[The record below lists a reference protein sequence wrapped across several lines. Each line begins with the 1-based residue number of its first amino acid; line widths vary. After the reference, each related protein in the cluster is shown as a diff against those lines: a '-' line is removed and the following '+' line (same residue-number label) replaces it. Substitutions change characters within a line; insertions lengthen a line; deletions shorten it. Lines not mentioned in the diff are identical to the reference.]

1 MDTKLKKSHKLTTI
15 LITLCILVPAF
26 LITSLYPRISSA
38 MQQKQK
44 EEYEEYLEDY
54 GHDGVEWEVDE
65 QFLNYAME
73 ASYYIY
79 GGLLQEATGETVDF
93 RVLDWAGWTTDVNNY
108 VKKVFAYSATYK
120 HGDSTTGTGK
130 GNLNDSENI
139 GYLTLTFDEQG
150 NLAENI
156 EVEEIGN
163 NNVWIVNHDDYTYH
177 FKAME
182 SVEQYERNVRAYETA
197 NDVEIDEEQ
206 LKPKNFELTIALRDD
221 YQRGLVWVEDYFY
234 VYTEGLMYE
243 VGVVWIMLAGILF
256 VALMAFVLPFFK
268 GLGTGWEKL
277 FCIPFEIIVGLG
289 VGAVF
294 GFIGMFYA
302 MGETCMLTEYP
313 VFEILDMIVGA
324 NVTYG
329 ALLAANMLGWA
340 FCFFVEYIVITSI
353 RQLLF
358 RPVYYLKHRLL
369 LLIILRWIK
378 NQCVKFYERLSRID
392 LREKRNKS
400 ILVVV
405 LVNFAIIAGTC
416 SLIFLFAGLWAFFDE
431 FVFLL
436 WIFTM
441 LTLVAYS
448 VALYILLYNYSE
460 KLSKQYNSILNATNQ
475 MAEGNLKISLEEELG
490 VFQPIGDSLE
500 KVQQGFE
507 KAVVEEAKSQSMKTE
522 LITNVSHDLKTPLTA
537 IITYVD
543 LLKKEDVTEDERKV
557 YIDTLDKKSQRLKVL
572 IEDLFEVSKAQSG
585 NVQMNLMDVDIVSLL
600 KQVKSEMED
609 QLVASDLTFRWNMP
623 EEKVLLS
630 LDGQRTYRVFENLI
644 SNALKYS
651 MPYSRV
657 YVDVE
662 NCDGDVRVVFRNT
675 SAQELDFDPERL
687 TERFVRGDASRKSE
701 GSGLGLAIAK
711 SFVELQN
718 GRFKIEVDGDLFK
731 VILTWSK

>member
-1 MDTKLKKSHKLTTI
+1 
-15 LITLCILVPAF
+15 
-26 LITSLYPRISSA
+26 
-38 MQQKQK
+38 MQHKQK

-79 GGLLQEATGETVDF
+79 GGLLQEATGELVDF
-93 RVLDWAGWTTDVNNY
+93 RVVDWAGWKNDY
-108 VKKVFAYSATYK
+108 QYMEEMFAYSATYD
-120 HGDSTTGTGK
+120 HDNRTTGTGK

-150 NLAENI
+150 NLGENI
-156 EVEEIGN
+156 QVEEIGN
-163 NNVWIVNHDDYTYH
+163 NNVWIINHDDYTYH

-182 SVEQYERNVRAYETA
+182 SVEQYLRNVRAYETEK
-197 NDVEIDEEQ
+197 NVEINEEQ
-206 LKPKNFELTIALRDD
+206 LKPKNFEITFALREDWERDMVWLVD
-221 YQRGLVWVEDYFY
+221 YYN
-234 VYTEGLMYE
+234 VYTEGLMID

-268 GLGTGWEKL
+268 GLHTGWEKL

-289 VGAVF
+289 VGAVA

-313 VFEILDMIVGA
+313 SFEIIDTAIGG

-340 FCFFVEYIVITSI
+340 LCFFVEYIVITSV

-358 RPVYYLKHRLL
+358 RPIYYLKHRLL
-369 LLIILRWIK
+369 LLIIFRWIRI
-378 NQCVKFYERLSRID
+378 QCVKFFKRLSRID

-405 LVNFAIIAGTC
+405 LVNFVIIAGAC
-416 SLIFLFAGLWAFFDE
+416 SLLF
-431 FVFLL
+431 FVAYVTAWYAMDDFYVIM
-436 WIFTM
+436 WILTM
-441 LTLVAYS
+441 LTLVVYS
-448 VALYILLYNYSE
+448 VALYIFLYNYSE
-460 KLSKQYNSILNATNQ
+460 KLYKQYNSVLNATNQ

-490 VFQPIGDSLE
+490 IFQPIGDSLE

-543 LLKKEDVTEDERKV
+543 LLKKEDTTEDERKV

-585 NVQMNLMDVDIVSLL
+585 NVQMNFMDVDVVSLM

-609 QLVASDLTFRWNMP
+609 RLEVSDLTFRWNLP
-623 EEKVLLS
+623 EEKVMLS

-662 NCDGDVRVVFRNT
+662 NCDSDVRVVFRNT

-687 TERFVRGDASRKSE
+687 TERFVRGDVSRKSE

-711 SFVELQN
+711 SFVELQK
-718 GRFKIEVDGDLFK
+718 GKFKIEVDGDLFK
-731 VILTWSK
+731 VILTWKK

>member
-15 LITLCILVPAF
+15 IITLCILVPAF
-26 LITSLYPRISSA
+26 LITALYPRISSA
-38 MQQKQK
+38 MQKASVK
-44 EEYEEYLEDY
+44 RYEKYQETY
-54 GHDGVEWEVDE
+54 GHIGPEWEAAESVI
-65 QFLNYAME
+65 NYAME
-73 ASYYIY
+73 TAFYVY
-79 GGLLQEATGETVDF
+79 GKMMQEATGETVDF
-93 RVLDWAGWTTDVNNY
+93 RVMDRYGWINDYHY
-108 VKKVFAYSATYK
+108 VEEYFGYSASYT
-120 HGDSTTGTGK
+120 HN
-130 GNLNDSENI
+130 GNTNVTSSRFEDSENI
-139 GYLTLTFDEQG
+139 AYLTLKF
-150 NLAENI
+150 NENGYLLEDI
-156 EVEEIGN
+156 EVEEIGDN
-163 NNVWIVNHDDYTYH
+163 NIWILNNDDYGYH
-177 FKAME
+177 FVAME
-182 SVEQYERNVRAYETA
+182 SVEQYEQNVRAYETE
-197 NDVEIDEEQ
+197 NKVDIDETQ
-206 LKPKNFELTIALRDD
+206 VQPKNFEITIALRED
-221 YQRGLVWVEDYFY
+221 GNLIWVANSFY
-234 VYTEGLMYE
+234 VSTEGLLFD
-243 VGVVWIMLAGILF
+243 VGAIWLMLAAIVF
-256 VALMAFVLPFFK
+256 VAVMAFLLPFFK
-268 GLGTGWEKL
+268 GLRTGWERL

-313 VFEILDMIVGA
+313 SFEIIDTVVGG

-329 ALLAANMLGWA
+329 ALLAANMLGWTI
-340 FCFFVEYIVITSI
+340 CFFVEYIVITSV

-369 LLIILRWIK
+369 IVMIFRWLK
-378 NQCVKFYERLSRID
+378 KLCMKLYKRLSRID
-392 LREKRNKS
+392 VRDRINKK
-400 ILVVV
+400 ILKIV
-405 LVNFAIIAGTC
+405 LLNFGVMAVTISMLFVIGHWMVYYYDDILLVWF
-416 SLIFLFAGLWAFFDE
+416 LIMLFLVG
-431 FVFLL
+431 
-436 WIFTM
+436 
-441 LTLVAYS
+441 YS
-448 VALYILLYNYSE
+448 VALYILLCKYGE
-460 KLSKQYNSILNATNQ
+460 KLQKQYKSVLEATNQ

-490 VFQPIGDSLE
+490 VFKPIGDSLE

-543 LLKKEDVTEDERKV
+543 LLKKEDITEDERKV

-585 NVQMNLMDVDIVSLL
+585 NVQMNFMDVDVVSLM

-609 QLVASDLTFRWNMP
+609 RLEASDLTFRWNLP
-623 EEKVLLS
+623 EEKIMLS

-644 SNALKYS
+644 TNALKYS

-662 NCDGDVRVVFRNT
+662 NAKDAVKVIFRNT

-718 GRFKIEVDGDLFK
+718 GQFKIDVDGDLFK

>member
-1 MDTKLKKSHKLTTI
+1 
-15 LITLCILVPAF
+15 
-26 LITSLYPRISSA
+26 
-38 MQQKQK
+38 
-44 EEYEEYLEDY
+44 
-54 GHDGVEWEVDE
+54 
-65 QFLNYAME
+65 
-73 ASYYIY
+73 
-79 GGLLQEATGETVDF
+79 
-93 RVLDWAGWTTDVNNY
+93 
-108 VKKVFAYSATYK
+108 
-120 HGDSTTGTGK
+120 
-130 GNLNDSENI
+130 
-139 GYLTLTFDEQG
+139 
-150 NLAENI
+150 
-156 EVEEIGN
+156 
-163 NNVWIVNHDDYTYH
+163 
-177 FKAME
+177 
-182 SVEQYERNVRAYETA
+182 
-197 NDVEIDEEQ
+197 
-206 LKPKNFELTIALRDD
+206 
-221 YQRGLVWVEDYFY
+221 
-234 VYTEGLMYE
+234 MYD
-243 VGVVWIMLAGILF
+243 VGVIWIMLAGILF

-268 GLGTGWEKL
+268 GLRTGWEKL
-277 FCIPFEIIVGLG
+277 FCIPFEIVVGLG
-289 VGAVF
+289 IGAVF

-313 VFEILDMIVGA
+313 SFEIIDTVVGG

-329 ALLAANMLGWA
+329 SLLAANMLGWA
-340 FCFFVEYIVITSI
+340 LCFFVEYIVITSL

-369 LLIILRWIK
+369 IVIIIRWIK
-378 NQCVKFYERLSRID
+378 IQCVKVYERLIGID
-392 LREKRNKS
+392 LREKRNKT
-400 ILVVV
+400 IFMIV
-405 LVNFAIIAGTC
+405 LVNFVIVACAC
-416 SLIFLFAGLWAFFDE
+416 SVIFLFAGIWAYLDD
-431 FVFLL
+431 FVFVL

-441 LTLVAYS
+441 LALVVYS
-448 VALYILLYNYSE
+448 VTLYIFLYICGE
-460 KLSKQYNSILNATNQ
+460 KLNKQYTSIQNATSQ
-475 MAEGNLKISLEEELG
+475 MAEGNLKISLEDDLG
-490 VFQPIGDSLE
+490 VFKPIGDSLE

-507 KAVVEEAKSQSMKTE
+507 KAVVEEAKSQNMKTE

-543 LLKKEDVTEDERKV
+543 LLKKADTTEDERKV

-585 NVQMNLMDVDIVSLL
+585 NVQMNFMDVDIVSLL

-609 QLVASDLTFRWNMP
+609 RLEASDLTFRWNLP
-623 EEKVLLS
+623 EKKVMLS

-662 NCDGDVRVVFRNT
+662 NNDIDVKIIFRNT

-718 GRFKIEVDGDLFK
+718 GKFKIEVDGDLFK

>member
-15 LITLCILVPAF
+15 LITLCILIPAF

-44 EEYEEYLEDY
+44 EEYQEYLEAY

-79 GGLLQEATGETVDF
+79 GGLLQEATGELVDF
-93 RVLDWAGWTTDVNNY
+93 RVVDWAGWKNDY
-108 VKKVFAYSATYK
+108 QYMEEMFAYSATYD
-120 HGDSTTGTGK
+120 HDNRTTGTGR
-130 GNLNDSENI
+130 GNMNDSENI
-139 GYLTLTFDEQG
+139 GYLRLIFDAQG
-150 NLAENI
+150 NLGENI
-156 EVEEIGN
+156 QVEEIGN
-163 NNVWIVNHDDYTYH
+163 NNVWIVNNDDYTYH
-177 FKAME
+177 YKAME
-182 SVEQYERNVRAYETA
+182 SVEQYERNVRAYETE
-197 NDVEIDEEQ
+197 NNVEINEEQ
-206 LKPKNFELTIALRDD
+206 LKPKNFEITFALREDWERNMVWLVD
-221 YQRGLVWVEDYFY
+221 YYN
-234 VYTEGLMYE
+234 VYTEGLMID
-243 VGVVWIMLAGILF
+243 VGVVWIMLAGIVF

-268 GLGTGWEKL
+268 GLRTGWERL

-302 MGETCMLTEYP
+302 MGETCMLTEFP
-313 VFEILDMIVGA
+313 SFEIIDAAIGG
-324 NVTYG
+324 NVIYG

-340 FCFFVEYIVITSI
+340 LCFFVEYIVITSV

-369 LLIILRWIK
+369 ILIILRWIK
-378 NQCVKFYERLSRID
+378 KQCVKFCKRLSRID
-392 LREKRNKS
+392 LREKQNKT

-405 LVNFAIIAGTC
+405 LVNFAIIAGVC
-416 SLIFLFAGLWAFFDE
+416 SLIFLFAGIWAFFDD

-436 WIFTM
+436 WILTMFT
-441 LTLVAYS
+441 LFVYS

-460 KLSKQYNSILNATNQ
+460 KLCKQYNSILNATTQ

-609 QLVASDLTFRWNMP
+609 QLTASDLTFRWNMP

-651 MPYSRV
+651 MPHSRV

-662 NCDGDVRVVFRNT
+662 NAKDVVKVIFRNT

-718 GRFKIEVDGDLFK
+718 GKFKIEVDGDLFK
-731 VILTWSK
+731 VILTWNK

>member
-15 LITLCILVPAF
+15 IITLCILIPAF

-44 EEYEEYLEDY
+44 EEYEEYKKEY

-73 ASYYIY
+73 ASYCIY
-79 GGLLQEATGETVDF
+79 GRLLQEVTGEAVDF
-93 RVLDWAGWTTDVNNY
+93 RVLDWAGWTADVNNY
-108 VKKVFAYSATYK
+108 VEKVFAYSATY
-120 HGDSTTGTGK
+120 HHDNHSTGTGK
-130 GNLNDSENI
+130 GNLNDYENI

-150 NLAENI
+150 NLGENI
-156 EVEEIGN
+156 EVEKIGN
-163 NNVWIVNHDDYTYH
+163 NNVWILNHDDYTYH

-182 SVEQYERNVRAYETA
+182 SVEQYEQNVRTYETT

-206 LKPKNFELTIALRDD
+206 LRPKNFEITIALREDWERD
-221 YQRGLVWVEDYFY
+221 MVWVADYFY
-234 VYTEGLMYE
+234 VYTEGLMYD
-243 VGVVWIMLAGILF
+243 VGVIWIMLAGIIF

-268 GLGTGWEKL
+268 GMRTGWEKL
-277 FCIPFEIIVGLG
+277 FCLPFEIIVGLG
-289 VGAVF
+289 IGAVA

-302 MGETCMLTEYP
+302 MGETCMLTDYP
-313 VFEILDMIVGA
+313 TFKILDMIVGS

-329 ALLAANMLGWA
+329 TLLAVNMLGWA
-340 FCFFVEYIVITSI
+340 LCFFVEYIVITSV

-358 RPVYYLKHRLL
+358 RPIYYLKHRLL
-369 LLIILRWIK
+369 LLIILRWMIK
-378 NQCVKFYERLSRID
+378 QCVKLYERLRKID
-392 LREKRNKS
+392 LREKHNKS
-400 ILVVV
+400 ILIIV
-405 LVNFAIIAGTC
+405 LLNFAIVACAC
-416 SLIFLFAGLWAFFDE
+416 SLLFLVASIVFYFDDFVFSMLFYTIITLVIYSVFLYIFLCKCG
-431 FVFLL
+431 
-436 WIFTM
+436 
-441 LTLVAYS
+441 
-448 VALYILLYNYSE
+448 E
-460 KLSKQYNSILNATNQ
+460 KLHTQYDSVLNATIQ
-475 MAEGNLKISLEEELG
+475 MAEGNLKIQLEEDLG
-490 VFQPIGDSLE
+490 IFQPIGDSLE

-543 LLKKEDVTEDERKV
+543 LLKKEGVTEEERNA

-585 NVQMNLMDVDIVSLL
+585 NVQMNFMDVDIVSLL

-609 QLVASDLTFRWNMP
+609 SLEVSGLTFRWNLP
-623 EEKVLLS
+623 EEKVMLS

-662 NCDGDVRVVFRNT
+662 NATDVVKVIFRNT

-718 GRFKIEVDGDLFK
+718 GKFKIEVDGDLFK
-731 VILTWSK
+731 VIITWNK

>member
-1 MDTKLKKSHKLTTI
+1 
-15 LITLCILVPAF
+15 
-26 LITSLYPRISSA
+26 

-79 GGLLQEATGETVDF
+79 GGLLQEATGELVDF
-93 RVLDWAGWTTDVNNY
+93 RVADWAGW
-108 VKKVFAYSATYK
+108 KKDYQYMEEMFAYSATYD
-120 HGDSTTGTGK
+120 HDNRTTGTGK
-130 GNLNDSENI
+130 GNMNDSENI
-139 GYLTLTFDEQG
+139 GYLRLVFDDQG
-150 NLAENI
+150 NLDENI
-156 EVEEIGN
+156 QVDEIGN

-182 SVEQYERNVRAYETA
+182 SVDQYLRNVRAYETE
-197 NDVEIDEEQ
+197 NNVEINEEQ
-206 LKPKNFELTIALRDD
+206 LKPKNFEITFALREDWERDMVWFVD
-221 YQRGLVWVEDYFY
+221 YYN
-234 VYTEGLMYE
+234 VYTEGLMFD

-268 GLGTGWEKL
+268 GLRTGWEKL
-277 FCIPFEIIVGLG
+277 FSIPFEIIVGLG

-302 MGETCMLTEYP
+302 MGETCMLTKYP
-313 VFEILDMIVGA
+313 SFEILDAAVGG

-340 FCFFVEYIVITSI
+340 ICFFVEYIVITSI

-358 RPVYYLKHRLL
+358 KPVYYLKHRLL

-392 LREKRNKS
+392 LREKRNKT

-405 LVNFAIIAGTC
+405 LVNFAIIASTC

-431 FVFLL
+431 FVFLM

-460 KLSKQYNSILNATNQ
+460 KLSKQYNSILNATTQ
-475 MAEGNLKISLEEELG
+475 MAEGNLKISLEESLG
-490 VFQPIGDSLE
+490 IFQPIGDSLE

-543 LLKKEDVTEDERKV
+543 LLKKEDITEDERKV
-557 YIDTLDKKSQRLKVL
+557 YVDTLDKKSQRLKVL

-585 NVQMNLMDVDIVSLL
+585 NVQMNFMDVDVVSLM

-609 QLVASDLTFRWNMP
+609 RLEASDLTFRWNLP
-623 EEKVLLS
+623 EEKIMLS
-630 LDGQRTYRVFENLI
+630 LDGKRTYRVFENLI

-651 MPYSRV
+651 MPHSRV

-662 NCDGDVRVVFRNT
+662 NSKDSVKVIFRNT

-731 VILTWSK
+731 VILTWNK

>member
-15 LITLCILVPAF
+15 LITLSILVPAF

-65 QFLNYAME
+65 QILNYAME

-79 GGLLQEATGETVDF
+79 GGLLQEATGELVDF
-93 RVLDWAGWTTDVNNY
+93 RVADWAGW
-108 VKKVFAYSATYK
+108 KKDYQYMEEMFAYSATYD
-120 HGDSTTGTGK
+120 HDNRTTGTGK
-130 GNLNDSENI
+130 GNMNDSENI
-139 GYLTLTFDEQG
+139 GYLRLVFDDQG
-150 NLAENI
+150 NLGENI
-156 EVEEIGN
+156 QVDEIGN

-182 SVEQYERNVRAYETA
+182 SVDQYLRNVRAYETE
-197 NDVEIDEEQ
+197 NNVEINEEQ
-206 LKPKNFELTIALRDD
+206 LKPKNFEITFALREDWERDMVWFVD
-221 YQRGLVWVEDYFY
+221 YYN
-234 VYTEGLMYE
+234 VYTEGLMFD

-268 GLGTGWEKL
+268 GLRTGWEKL
-277 FCIPFEIIVGLG
+277 FSIPFEIIVGLG

-302 MGETCMLTEYP
+302 MGETCMLTKYP
-313 VFEILDMIVGA
+313 SFEILDAAVGG

-340 FCFFVEYIVITSI
+340 LCFFVEYIVITSI

-378 NQCVKFYERLSRID
+378 NQCVKFFEQLRKID
-392 LREKRNKS
+392 LKEKRNKN
-400 ILVVV
+400 ILIIV
-405 LVNFAIIAGTC
+405 LLNFAIVACAC
-416 SLIFLFAGLWAFFDE
+416 SLLFLVASIVFYFND
-431 FVFLL
+431 FV
-436 WIFTM
+436 FTM
-441 LTLVAYS
+441 LFFTIITLVIYS
-448 VALYILLYNYSE
+448 VFLYIFLCKCGE
-460 KLSKQYNSILNATNQ
+460 KLHTQYNSILNATSQ
-475 MAEGNLKISLEEELG
+475 MAAGNLKISLEEDLG

-543 LLKKEDVTEDERKV
+543 LLKKEDITEDERKAYV
-557 YIDTLDKKSQRLKVL
+557 DTLDKKSQRLKVL

-585 NVQMNLMDVDIVSLL
+585 NVQMNFMDVDIVSLL
-600 KQVKSEMED
+600 KQVKSEMDD
-609 QLVASDLTFRWNMP
+609 QLAASDLTFRFTMP
-623 EEKVLLS
+623 EEKVMLS
-630 LDGQRTYRVFENLI
+630 LDGHRTYRVFENLI

-651 MPYSRV
+651 MPRSRV
-657 YVDVE
+657 YVDVV
-662 NCDGDVRVVFRNT
+662 DWTDTVKVIFRNT

-718 GRFKIEVDGDLFK
+718 GIFKIEVDGDLFK
-731 VILTWSK
+731 VVLTWSK